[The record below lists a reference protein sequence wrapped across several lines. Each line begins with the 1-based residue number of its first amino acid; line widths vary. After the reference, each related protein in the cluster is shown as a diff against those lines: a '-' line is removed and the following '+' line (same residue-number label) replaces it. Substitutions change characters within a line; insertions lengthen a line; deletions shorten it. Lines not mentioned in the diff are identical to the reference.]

1 MKIKELHIKNYK
13 NLDADLIHKSDLIAF
28 IGNNGSGKSNLLEA
42 LSHIF
47 RNLYKSSYKVD
58 FDYTL
63 EYATSKSN
71 TVHIE
76 KKATQRNFFVDGTA
90 MLDISLYLPQKV
102 IAIYSGE
109 EDRLFEDCYGPFYLE
124 FVKNINK
131 AQQQGTDY
139 SNLPKML
146 FLNKFY
152 WHLSLLSLLVSNS
165 ESNKKFVKDVLKID
179 SVEKIKIDF
188 LKKNYEH
195 YNDSLALQFIRE
207 IDGKSEYKLEEFK
220 KLIEDKGYV
229 ADDLYK
235 YFYLAYTPKGSKI
248 IDDITIKFNKNL
260 TITDLSEGE
269 KKLLLIKA
277 ALEFAGQEDS
287 LFILDEPDAHVHLNN
302 KEQIIKSFEPY
313 KSNRQIIITTHS
325 PTITQAINDE
335 NVYMLIAGK
344 IEDRNRQE
352 IIEEITGDF
361 WNKHQQN
368 SFLAAKRPI
377 VLLVE
382 GKHDKEHLTNAIKCL
397 KADFSD
403 LQFDIFSLGGESKIA
418 PFLRGLYEG
427 NLADGKLFIAMYDN
441 DKAGVDA
448 INKGGF
454 VKEVDNCGYRKL
466 LSDKTEHNNFFGFL
480 LPKPTGHVEDCTIE
494 NFYDMQRFKVAYEE
508 AFVKETGF
516 SSSKSI
522 DAIAVNITINA
533 KNNLSINSRTFVAG
547 DFSRFKEVFKTID
560 NIYKQFKTVSK
571 VKLVSAAPAKSP
583 VTKPT
588 VNPVKEKI
596 VKKAA
601 EKVVVVKAKAHTEKE
616 HLENASP
623 EIIKLYNEFKTE
635 ILKFSNEMKVS
646 PKKIRISFENAD
658 KIVADISILKKSLK
672 LWINLKKGELKDSK
686 KLARDVSNIGHWGNG
701 DYEITI
707 ENNKN
712 IKYIVSLVKQAYD
725 KINL

>member
-1 MKIKELHIKNYK
+1 MQIKELHIKNYK
-13 NLDADLIHKSDLIAF
+13 NLDADLTHNSDLIAF

-63 EYATSKSN
+63 EYATSKNN
-71 TVHIE
+71 TVRIE
-76 KKATQRNFFVDGTA
+76 KKGSQKNLFVDGTA

-124 FVKNINK
+124 FIKNINK

-165 ESNKKFVKDVLKID
+165 ESNKKFIKDVLKID
-179 SVEKIKIDF
+179 TVEKIKIDF
-188 LKKNYEH
+188 LKRNYEH
-195 YNDSLALQFIRE
+195 YNDNLALQFIRG
-207 IDGKSEYKLEEFK
+207 IDSKSEYKLEEFK

-229 ADDLYK
+229 TDDLYK
-235 YFYLAYTPKGSKI
+235 YLYLANTPKGSKI
-248 IDDITIKFNKNL
+248 IDDIAIKFNKNL

-313 KSNRQIIITTHS
+313 KSNRQIVITTHS
-325 PTITQAINDE
+325 PTITQAIKDE

-344 IEDRNRQE
+344 IEDKNRQE
-352 IIEEITGDF
+352 IIEEITGEF

-368 SFLAAKRPI
+368 SFLAAKKPI

-382 GKHDKEHLTNAIKCL
+382 GKHDKEHINLAFYKL
-397 KADFSD
+397 KDEYPELS
-403 LQFDIFSLGGESKIA
+403 FDIFYMNSACNIPPMMLG
-418 PFLRGLYEG
+418 LRTSEIEY
-427 NLADGKLFIAMYDN
+427 NKLCIGVFD
-441 DKAGVDA
+441 VDA
-448 INKGGF
+448 TGNRELSHTECQFPNQQNKKRHELGF
-454 VKEVDNCGYRKL
+454 YATGYPKHTVHK
-466 LSDKTEHNNFFGFL
+466 SEFF
-480 LPKPTGHVEDCTIE
+480 TVE
-494 NFYDMQRFKVAYEE
+494 NFYDTQHLLEAYKD
-508 AFVKETGF
+508 ALNSIATHVNG
-516 SSSKSI
+516 KSI
-522 DAIAVNITINA
+522 E
-533 KNNLSINSRTFVAG
+533 SINEKLKDLTKTNLLAKAKTFTNKEE
-547 DFSRFKEVFKTID
+547 FKNFRLLFDIIKAMKVHYAANK
-560 NIYKQFKTVSK
+560 KQPTV
-571 VKLVSAAPAKSP
+571 VAAPAT
-583 VTKPT
+583 TKPT
-588 VNPVKEKI
+588 DKPAKEKAT
-596 VKKAA
+596 KKAA
-601 EKVVVVKAKAHTEKE
+601 KKVVTVKAKTYTEKE

-623 EIIKLYNEFKTE
+623 EITKLYNEFKAE
-635 ILKFSNEMKVS
+635 ILKLSNEMKVS
-646 PKKIRISFENAD
+646 PKKIRISFETGE

-672 LWINLKKGELKDSK
+672 LWINLKKGQLKDNK
-686 KLARDVSNIGHWGNG
+686 KLARDVSAVGHWGNG
-701 DYEITI
+701 DYEIAI
-707 ENNKN
+707 EDNKN
-712 IKYIVSLVKQAYD
+712 IEYIMNLIKQSVEF
-725 KINL
+725 ISV

>member
-13 NLDADLIHKSDLIAF
+13 NLDADLIHRSDLIAF

-58 FDYTL
+58 FDYVL
-63 EYATSKSN
+63 EYVTSKNN
-71 TVHIE
+71 TVRIE
-76 KKATQRNFFVDGTA
+76 KKGTQRNFFVDGTA
-90 MLDISLYLPQKV
+90 MLDMTLYLPQKV

-152 WHLSLLSLLVSNS
+152 WHLSLLSLLVSTS

-195 YNDSLALQFIRE
+195 YNDNLALQFIRE
-207 IDGKSEYKLEEFK
+207 IDSKNEYKLEEFK
-220 KLIEDKGYV
+220 KLVEDKGYV

-235 YFYLAYTPKGSKI
+235 YLYLAYTPKGSKI

-352 IIEEITGDF
+352 IIEEITGEF

-368 SFLAAKRPI
+368 SFLAAKKPI

-382 GKHDKEHLTNAIKCL
+382 GKHDKEHINLAFYKL
-397 KADFSD
+397 KDEYPELS
-403 LQFDIFSLGGESKIA
+403 FDIFYMNSACNIPPMMLG
-418 PFLRGLYEG
+418 LRTSEIEYNKLCIGVFDVDSTG
-427 NLADGKLFIAMYDN
+427 NKELSHTECQFPNLQ
-441 DKAGVDA
+441 
-448 INKGGF
+448 NKKRHELGF
-454 VKEVDNCGYRKL
+454 YATGYPKHAAHK
-466 LSDKTEHNNFFGFL
+466 SEFF
-480 LPKPTGHVEDCTIE
+480 TVE
-494 NFYDMQRFKVAYEE
+494 NFYDTQHLLEAYKDALNSIAAHVSGKSIESINEKLKDLTKTNLLAKAKTFTDKEEFKNFRLLFDIIKAIKVHYAANKKQPAAVAAITSAKVAT
-508 AFVKETGF
+508 K
-516 SSSKSI
+516 
-522 DAIAVNITINA
+522 
-533 KNNLSINSRTFVAG
+533 
-547 DFSRFKEVFKTID
+547 
-560 NIYKQFKTVSK
+560 
-571 VKLVSAAPAKSP
+571 
-583 VTKPT
+583 KPT
-588 VNPVKEKI
+588 SEQAKEKV
-596 VKKAA
+596 VKKASKKA
-601 EKVVVVKAKAHTEKE
+601 VVVKAKTHTEKE

-623 EIIKLYNEFKTE
+623 EIKKLYNEFKAE
-635 ILKFSNEMKVS
+635 ILKLSNEMKVS
-646 PKKIRISFENAD
+646 PKKIRISFEKGD

-686 KLARDVSNIGHWGNG
+686 ELARDVSEIGHWGNG
-701 DYEITI
+701 DYELSI

-712 IKYIVSLVKQAYD
+712 LGYVINLIKQAIV
-725 KINL
+725 KIN